1 MEKIKN
7 LLALNDIISLTNY
20 IVKIEQAY
28 VKNLSDNDI
37 TIAFSPQEINLLCD
51 CTYTGTGADTYTF
64 EEFKVYEI
72 NKKDSLSD
80 KEREEI
86 IEKIDND
93 ISTYADNKALVTF
106 VLNAVDILEEVTGL
120 SKEEIYDETCQHGG
134 VGEQLSNEKVY
145 SFSNEML
152 NNIAYNNLVMLE
164 ESGYSKEDIIKETGI
179 SNILY
184 NRVMGRLK

>member
-7 LLALNDIISLTNY
+7 LLALNDIISLTDY

-37 TIAFSPQEINLLCD
+37 TIAFSPQEINLLCE

-72 NKKDSLSD
+72 NKNNSLSD

-86 IEKIDND
+86 IEKIDID
-93 ISTYADNKALVTF
+93 VSAYADNKALATF
-106 VLNAVDILEEVTGL
+106 ILNAVDILEEVTGL
-120 SKEEIYDETCQHGG
+120 SKEEIYYETYQHGG
-134 VGEQLSNEKVY
+134 VGEQLSNGKVY
-145 SFSNEML
+145 NFSDEML
-152 NNIAYNNLVMLE
+152 NNIAYNTLVMLE
-164 ESGYSKEDIIKETGI
+164 ESGYSKEEIYDETGI
-179 SNILY
+179 SDILY
-184 NRVMGRLK
+184 NRVKSE